1 MEKLLEPFPKLSEV
15 GESALLVELA
25 EKLHP
30 DINRLVF
37 CIDQWLGEGLL
48 QGVTHWVPGFTS
60 LLIHFDPMQ
69 TDVERVREWLMER
82 WSSCPQSLER
92 KPAQVILPVRY
103 GGEDGPDLE
112 NVAKL
117 NHFSQSEVVQLH
129 TEGVYR
135 VGMMGFTPGFAYL
148 MGLNSDLAT
157 PRLSSPRTHVPAGSV
172 GIAGGQTGVY
182 PLESPGGWQLIG
194 RTDIAIYDPLHEPYF
209 LLAPGDEVRFVIAEG
224 SSVG

>member
-1 MEKLLEPFPKLSEV
+1 MQILPEPFPKLSEV
-15 GESALLVELA
+15 GESALLIELA
-25 EKLHP
+25 EKLDP

-37 CIDQWLGEGLL
+37 RLDQWLRKDLL
-48 QGVTHWVPGFTS
+48 QGVTHWVPGFIS

-69 TDVERVREWLMER
+69 TDMDRVREWLMER
-82 WSSCPQSLER
+82 WSSCPQTLER
-92 KPAQVILPVRY
+92 KSAQVILPVRY
-103 GGEDGPDLE
+103 GGEDGPDLQ

-117 NHFSQSEVVQLH
+117 HHLSQSEVVQLH
-129 TEGVYR
+129 TEPIYR

-148 MGLNSDLAT
+148 MGLDPALAT
-157 PRLSSPRTHVPAGSV
+157 PRLSSPRTYVPAGSV
-172 GIAGGQTGVY
+172 GIGGGQTGVY

-194 RTDIAIYDPLHEPYF
+194 RTDIAMYDPLHEPNF